1 MSEEKKGRFAPPE
14 EEIRTDLITD
24 ENGDY
29 IFRFPLEPEKL
40 ETVYDDPLL
49 ELVRGLLAD
58 LLDCIVLTHRGE
70 RVKVDG
76 FRLVQ
81 EPDTEYEIFPKKQ
94 TEPAAEQDNRET

>member
-1 MSEEKKGRFAPPE
+1 MSEEKKSRFAPPE
-14 EEIRTDLITD
+14 EEMRADVTTD

-58 LLDCIVLTHRGE
+58 LLDCVVLTYHGE

-81 EPDTEYEIFPKKQ
+81 DPDTEYEVFPKKQ
-94 TEPAAEQDNRET
+94 DESAAEEDDRES